1 MVWEGDGMVREGDG
15 RMWECDGMMWESDGI
30 VKEVDG
36 RGNFFGLVPF
46 CSLLLGTR
54 PQFFFFSSP
63 L

>member
-36 RGNFFGLVPF
+36 RGNFFFGLVPF
-46 CSLLLGTR
+46 CRLPWGTR
-54 PQFFFFSSP
+54 PP
-63 L
+63 KKILV